1 LSVGVNKIEFLKLHE
16 ITELTNHLVL
26 KQIISNKDFNG
37 SLSLTWVK
45 IDGQHQPLRTHSQL
59 RVYIIISG
67 SFSFQIENRRTHQLE
82 KHDVLTLEAGTSY
95 SLFGKGEYIV
105 LNAPAFKDGDD
116 EYLDD

>member
-1 LSVGVNKIEFLKLHE
+1 MSAGANKIEFLKLHE

-37 SLSLTWVK
+37 TFSMTWVK

-59 RVYIIISG
+59 RVYFIISG
-67 SFSFQIENRRTHQLE
+67 SFSFLVENGQSHQLE
-82 KHDVLTLEAGTSY
+82 KDDVLTLEAGSSY
-95 SLFGKGEYIV
+95 SLFGKGEYV
-105 LNAPAFKDGDD
+105 VMNAPAFKDGDD